1 VGWVRCRLWGG
12 GEGGV
17 GIGAKRRKGGPWG
30 VEEEGRRRGLEIG
43 SMRIRICEKYAN
55 GGEGQRYRRIG
66 REEEEKRVERDRRGV
81 ERIEEKR
88 ARQREKH

>member
-1 VGWVRCRLWGG
+1 MGWVRCRLWGG
-12 GEGGV
+12 NGV
-17 GIGAKRRKGGPWG
+17 KRRKGGPWG
-30 VEEEGRRRGLEIG
+30 VGEEGETRGLEIG

-55 GGEGQRYRRIG
+55 GGDWQRYRRIG

-88 ARQREKH
+88 VRQREKH